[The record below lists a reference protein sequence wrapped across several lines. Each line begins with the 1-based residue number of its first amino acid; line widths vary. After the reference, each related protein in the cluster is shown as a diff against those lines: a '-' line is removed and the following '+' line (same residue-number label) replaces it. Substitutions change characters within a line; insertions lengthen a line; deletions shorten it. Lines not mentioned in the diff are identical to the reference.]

1 MIKTHFDVLLIGSGA
16 AATAV
21 AIRLLQFT
29 SKPISVVAVER
40 YPQRRNGGMAYG
52 GPGTTW
58 SNIYNIQAGR
68 LSMFREDVDDFLN
81 WANHETDRKGWPDQW
96 AQMTFTVSG
105 PAPRTIYTDYLATRL
120 SQAVQEAPEGSVYR
134 EEVGS
139 VFSVVPTDDGDWNI
153 VRIRVQEG
161 TGEAFDRK
169 LYARHVVIA
178 TGNEFRSLSFT
189 EHCREHPSFIR
200 LQYSQDGFARMRQV
214 RADDTVVIIGS
225 ALSGYDA
232 ALTLYK
238 DLGHRGPVYMLSRH
252 GTPLQCYPKDH
263 RHAVVSVRRPPFLDK
278 GYRGVDELIDDVR
291 MEFEYLCTWLAR
303 ERPEIPAE
311 VYSER
316 ILKAWEPFIPELVS
330 LVPPLSLRHL
340 LQEYNT
346 VISNMRVGV
355 MADTF
360 GAVIDSDLSLLT
372 AHIKEIV
379 PNDRDG
385 LTVHYE
391 TSDGPQS
398 IDADLVISNLNR
410 ETDYALVKNQVWRNL
425 IDNQE
430 LATPEKSTGRGVEV
444 GPYGEL
450 VSASGKRSRR
460 IYTVGLPR
468 EGDEIA
474 RNGRLGAFAF
484 NIATLKNHS
493 IVAAL
498 RIVSHL
504 EAGADGL
511 PEDTEL
517 SPKAL
522 RSDSG
527 REEEDNH
534 LYALFDKAVALKIHS
549 LSSRRRLEK
558 RQIENELL
566 AAQRQLAEISKG
578 SSTVLE
584 KWLYHVAALVTHE
597 AMKRMTD
604 VSVTPL
610 ELRHRLG
617 LDSAAQ
623 QDEKV
628 GAG

>member
-1 MIKTHFDVLLIGSGA
+1 
-16 AATAV
+16 
-21 AIRLLQFT
+21 
-29 SKPISVVAVER
+29 
-40 YPQRRNGGMAYG
+40 
-52 GPGTTW
+52 
-58 SNIYNIQAGR
+58 
-68 LSMFREDVDDFLN
+68 
-81 WANHETDRKGWPDQW
+81 
-96 AQMTFTVSG
+96 
-105 PAPRTIYTDYLATRL
+105 
-120 SQAVQEAPEGSVYR
+120 
-134 EEVGS
+134 
-139 VFSVVPTDDGDWNI
+139 
-153 VRIRVQEG
+153 
-161 TGEAFDRK
+161 
-169 LYARHVVIA
+169 
-178 TGNEFRSLSFT
+178 
-189 EHCREHPSFIR
+189 
-200 LQYSQDGFARMRQV
+200 
-214 RADDTVVIIGS
+214 
-225 ALSGYDA
+225 
-232 ALTLYK
+232 
-238 DLGHRGPVYMLSRH
+238 
-252 GTPLQCYPKDH
+252 
-263 RHAVVSVRRPPFLDK
+263 
-278 GYRGVDELIDDVR
+278 
-291 MEFEYLCTWLAR
+291 
-303 ERPEIPAE
+303 
-311 VYSER
+311 
-316 ILKAWEPFIPELVS
+316 
-330 LVPPLSLRHL
+330 
-340 LQEYNT
+340 
-346 VISNMRVGV
+346 MRVGV